1 MFNPLTNNYEGNSS
15 EEFDDI
21 SGNQS
26 YDGHHILIT
35 GEREMDINI
44 FNNNSLE
51 NTNETNEKG
60 NTIELS
66 EKMNNDSE
74 KGPNKREKKIMGR
87 KKNRGKLDENG
98 NIIESGKHNEFANDN
113 TIKKI
118 KVFIRNGLQAF
129 SNKKIVQKEGL
140 RQGILNNIL
149 MKMNQKRIAKSNAE
163 NNKKFLSITVGELLS
178 DDIKKGINLPKD
190 HNKNIVQYL
199 TKKYKDFEIF
209 FSLTFLDCLK
219 YFRGETI
226 EKQEYLE
233 GMKKYSQ
240 IKDDIIYKKGQ
251 EYADHLFKFLKSYED
266 IINNT
271 KSRQRKNKKIE

>member
-66 EKMNNDSE
+66 ERKNNDSE

-87 KKNRGKLDENG
+87 KNNRGKLDENG

-118 KVFIRNGLQAF
+118 KVFIRNGLMLY
-129 SNKKIVQKEGL
+129 NY
-140 RQGILNNIL
+140 
-149 MKMNQKRIAKSNAE
+149 
-163 NNKKFLSITVGELLS
+163 KKF
-178 DDIKKGINLPKD
+178 
-190 HNKNIVQYL
+190 
-199 TKKYKDFEIF
+199 
-209 FSLTFLDCLK
+209 
-219 YFRGETI
+219 
-226 EKQEYLE
+226 
-233 GMKKYSQ
+233 
-240 IKDDIIYKKGQ
+240 
-251 EYADHLFKFLKSYED
+251 
-266 IINNT
+266 
-271 KSRQRKNKKIE
+271 

>member
-1 MFNPLTNNYEGNSS
+1 
-15 EEFDDI
+15 
-21 SGNQS
+21 
-26 YDGHHILIT
+26 
-35 GEREMDINI
+35 MDINI

-149 MKMNQKRIAKSNAE
+149 MKMNQKRIVKSNAE

-178 DDIKKGINLPKD
+178 DDIKKGINLPKE

-240 IKDDIIYKKGQ
+240 IKDNIIYEKGQ
-251 EYADHLFKFLKSYED
+251 EYADHLFEFLNRYEN